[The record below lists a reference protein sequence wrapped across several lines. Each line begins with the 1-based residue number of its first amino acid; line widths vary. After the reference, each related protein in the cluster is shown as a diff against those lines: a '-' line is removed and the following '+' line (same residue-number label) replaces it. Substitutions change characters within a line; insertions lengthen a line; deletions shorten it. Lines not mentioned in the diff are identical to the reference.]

1 MVISLCYCRKSI
13 SEPDKMIDFSKMHR
27 PPGVK
32 VLSGNNGSQN
42 KNGDNGGESAT

>member
-1 MVISLCYCRKSI
+1 
-13 SEPDKMIDFSKMHR
+13 MHR

-42 KNGDNGGESAT
+42 KKNDTNGGGPPAYSGLSADRLNNELLGILSFD

>member
-1 MVISLCYCRKSI
+1 
-13 SEPDKMIDFSKMHR
+13 MHR

-42 KNGDNGGESAT
+42 KKNDANGGGSATYSEFSDKRLNDEFAGILSFN